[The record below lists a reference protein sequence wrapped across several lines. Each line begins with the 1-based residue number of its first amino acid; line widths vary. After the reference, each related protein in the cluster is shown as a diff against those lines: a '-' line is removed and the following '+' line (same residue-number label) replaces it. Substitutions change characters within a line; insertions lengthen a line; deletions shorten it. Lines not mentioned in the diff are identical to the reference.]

1 LNFSKEVKIGFV
13 GLILVFSILYLFNFL
28 KQNNAFST
36 NMIITAKLENI
47 EFLKKGNL
55 VLIKGRPY
63 GYVVAVYKVGDDLFV
78 DMDIEG
84 AAQIPPSAKAVISEL
99 SLLGGRTISI
109 VYEGLCSDNCLVDG
123 DIIPGEVYT
132 MKEQVAIAA
141 EPVLQKFG
149 KFADTLMSPA
159 GMKAMLDNAYASL
172 SNLSKTTKGLEE
184 KMKGMSRTLPAS
196 INNFKA
202 LTESFLN
209 TDADQLKNDALSSVG
224 DEKTQLALDSLINN
238 LASLSQEDIDA
249 MTKILYT
256 AAGQLEKLPPMIL
269 KGEKAIENADKKLSA
284 LENKINGFQKGA
296 SGTIPKLLYNAD
308 FKDSLNNSIQNASQK
323 IHDIRVHPELNIS
336 LKKKK

>member
-1 LNFSKEVKIGFV
+1 MNFSKEVKIGFV
-13 GLILVFSILYLFNFL
+13 GLVLVFSIMYLFNYL

-84 AAQIPPSAKAVISEL
+84 EAQIPSSAKAVISEL

-109 VYEGLCSDNCLVDG
+109 SYQGQCNENCLKNG
-123 DIIPGEVYT
+123 DVIPGEVYT
-132 MKEQVAIAA
+132 MKEQIAIAA
-141 EPVLQKFG
+141 DPVLRKFG
-149 KFADTLMSPA
+149 KMADTLMSPE
-159 GMKAMLDNAYASL
+159 GMNAMLNNAYASL
-172 SNLSKTTKGLEE
+172 SNLSKTTKRLEE
-184 KMKGMSRTLPAS
+184 KMKGMSRTFPAS
-196 INNFKA
+196 VTNFKV

-209 TDADQLKNDALSSVG
+209 SDADQLKNDALSSVG
-224 DEKTQLALDSLINN
+224 DENTPLALDSLINN

-256 AAGQLEKLPPMIL
+256 AAGQLEKLPPIIE
-269 KGEKAIENADKKLSA
+269 KGEKAIANADQKLTA

-308 FKDSLNNSIQNASQK
+308 FKDSLNNSIQNATQK
-323 IHDIRVHPELNIS
+323 IRDIREHPELNIS